1 MGRQGEYVQLS
12 QIFSRQVLDQGQLWM
27 LLLLATNFKHCPL
40 NCRFFLNLLRRL
52 VSFVDEST
60 REIVVRVGRVYDDLA
75 VLRVDV
81 ELRIS
86 VLGSNSRTN
95 HQDTIPELDGK
106 LAEFLPPH
114 V

>member
-1 MGRQGEYVQLS
+1 
-12 QIFSRQVLDQGQLWM
+12 M